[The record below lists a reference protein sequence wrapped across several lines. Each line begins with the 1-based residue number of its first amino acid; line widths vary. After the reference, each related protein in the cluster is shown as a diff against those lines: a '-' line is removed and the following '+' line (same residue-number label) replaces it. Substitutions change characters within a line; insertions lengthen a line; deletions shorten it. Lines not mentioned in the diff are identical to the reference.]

1 MQLISI
7 VLFIV
12 LKAFAC
18 PNTVKTADLN
28 PGERMQ
34 GKIVKVF
41 DGDTYE
47 LLLADNTTVRVRMEG
62 IDAPEGGM
70 PFYQVSKRYLTDLAA
85 GEEVEILVTDIDQ
98 YKRIVAFTYL
108 GDGRELSH
116 EMLRAGMAW
125 HYRKY
130 NQDADM
136 ADLELH
142 ALTEGLG
149 LWSERD
155 PVPPWIIRRVRRTAV
170 STKNLLVFRER
181 VMNPDEAVL
190 RSGDVR
196 LKLSPDADSLLVYKD
211 AAFIQALP
219 LPQMGEQPFI
229 SLADYNMNGEVDI
242 LISDNIDDFYY
253 YFFDPASNQYVH
265 NPAWNFRIWKLNT
278 TTMQILAYPDGS
290 VYDGSVR
297 LYEIEE
303 DGGPVEVRR
312 VEYQ

>member
-18 PNTVKTADLN
+18 PDTVVGTQVN

-47 LLLADNTTVRVRMEG
+47 LMLADNTTVRVRMEG

-108 GDGRELSH
+108 EDGRELSR

-125 HYRKY
+125 HYKKY

-136 ADLELH
+136 TDLELH

-155 PVPPWIIRRVRRTAV
+155 PVPPWMIRRIRRTAV

-190 RSGDVR
+190 RSGDIR
-196 LKLSPDADSLLVYKD
+196 LELSTDADSLLVYKD
-211 AAFIQALP
+211 AAFIQSLS
-219 LPQMGEQPFI
+219 LPQMDKRPII
-229 SLADYNMNGEVDI
+229 SLADYNMNGAVDI
-242 LISDNIDDFYY
+242 LISDNIDDYYY
-253 YFFDPASNQYVH
+253 YFFDAADSQYLH

-278 TTMQILAYPDGS
+278 TTMQILVFPEGS
-290 VYDGSVR
+290 VYEGSVR

-303 DGGPVEVRR
+303 DGAPVEVRR
-312 VEYQ
+312 VEYE